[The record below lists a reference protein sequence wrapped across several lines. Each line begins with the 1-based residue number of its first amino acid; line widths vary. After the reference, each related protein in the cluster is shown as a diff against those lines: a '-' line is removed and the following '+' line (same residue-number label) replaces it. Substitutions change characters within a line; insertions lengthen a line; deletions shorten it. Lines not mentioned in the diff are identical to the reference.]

1 MLMFED
7 STTTSDEDA
16 RLAGYLAANPDQG
29 YLRAC
34 IQKEQQLQERERR
47 SLQMCHQQAQ
57 QHVKNWRVQTELLQR
72 LRRKQSVLGEA
83 ILMLH
88 DHEPEIKA
96 EMVAEMNDLACHER
110 EAQRVAESEKQAQD
124 RVETEREHHLGR
136 EAQSLEDQSWLETRL
151 QEMQA
156 RGR

>member
-1 MLMFED
+1 M
-7 STTTSDEDA
+7 
-16 RLAGYLAANPDQG
+16 AANPDQG

-34 IQKEQQLQERERR
+34 IQEEQQLQERERH

-57 QHVKNWRVQTELLQR
+57 QHANNWRVQTDLLQR
-72 LRRKQSVLGEA
+72 LRREQSVLGEA
-83 ILMLH
+83 IRMLH
-88 DHEPEIKA
+88 NHEPEIKA
-96 EMVAEMNDLACHER
+96 EMVADMSGLACRER

-124 RVETEREHHLGR
+124 RVETEREHHLRR
-136 EAQSLEDQSWLETRL
+136 EAQSLEDQSWLEARL